1 MRWGAPAPQGGGS
14 TATAG
19 VTAEAADM
27 RAERVVNSSASRTSF
42 LIRAMQKPR
51 QPTSV
56 RPQVEASGTS
66 GRPQARPSACAV
78 RFFVKR
84 GRGHTAT
91 PYRYRYI
98 TARVCPLSCEFA
110 QDCDSA
116 GLHRLRFPYRFKIGA
131 CGCRNENFACRS
143 YWAFEHSGLNF
154 DQRL

>member
-1 MRWGAPAPQGGGS
+1 MRWGAPAPQGGG

-42 LIRAMQKPR
+42 LIRANIQKPR
-51 QPTSV
+51 ADQCA
-56 RPQVEASGTS
+56 ASGR
-66 GRPQARPSACAV
+66 GLRHEPSACAV

-98 TARVCPLSCEFA
+98 TARVCPLSCV
-110 QDCDSA
+110 S
-116 GLHRLRFPYRFKIGA
+116 LRIAILLGYPDTPTTVPVPVQNWCMWVSK
-131 CGCRNENFACRS
+131 
-143 YWAFEHSGLNF
+143 
-154 DQRL
+154 